1 MFHKLLPRI
10 DLRYLITC
18 LVIASIIITAL
29 NILLAAFHVQR
40 EVMFNNT
47 QESNRVAAVKLANTT
62 ELFLQ
67 NAFAQLSWS
76 AKILGNDFNNDALLE
91 SEVRRLHGQTSSFN
105 SVLVLNNYRLVRTI
119 APENL
124 NAKGRVAAN
133 DALDKALHLDAPAVS
148 PPFVTANHNYVVL
161 ITAPIKNKNGERLGL
176 VGGSIYLEKNSI
188 LNLLLGQQYYRD
200 GTRLRVMDAN
210 GNVLYDNDKKGGKLE
225 PWSSGLF
232 GHETSGSALL
242 GSSTQEQTLAGFA
255 LIPSSGWTVLVDKP
269 VSTTL
274 HPLTILQQRVIWN
287 AAPWGILTTI
297 LALIISLFLA
307 RPLWQLAVQ
316 ARQMNSPK
324 TIENISI
331 IRSWYFESREIK
343 RALLVGL
350 TLLNKNM
357 NELRQET
364 LTDPMTGLLN
374 RRGLQFKLEQ
384 WQVIKQDFTAL
395 AIDIDHFKQ
404 VNDTWGHETGD
415 ETIKKVAQLLTRYCR
430 EEDMVFRLGGEEFL
444 VLMPNAA
451 PAQGHDIAERL
462 RAGIEAN
469 SLIAGHTVTISVG
482 VAFSQDNATPDDVL
496 NYADQALYR
505 AKAGG
510 RNRVIVYSRLPA
522 I

>member
-1 MFHKLLPRI
+1 MLHKLLPRI

-18 LVIASIIITAL
+18 LVIASILITAL

-67 NAFAQLSWS
+67 DAFAQLSWS
-76 AKILGNDFNNDALLE
+76 AKVLGNDFNNDALLE

-105 SVLVLNNYRLVRTI
+105 SVLVLNNHSLVRTI

-133 DALDKALHLDAPAVS
+133 NALDKALHLDAPAVS
-148 PPFVTANHNYVVL
+148 PPFVTASHNYVVL
-161 ITAPIKNKNGERLGL
+161 LTAPIKNKEGERLGL

-188 LNLLLGQQYYRD
+188 LNRLLGQQYYRD
-200 GTRLRVMDAN
+200 GTRLRVMDTS
-210 GNVLYDNDKKGGKLE
+210 GNVLYDNDKRGGKLD
-225 PWSSGLF
+225 PLSPDMF
-232 GHETSGSALL
+232 DHETSGSALL
-242 GSSTQEQTLAGFA
+242 GGTTQEQTLAGFA
-255 LIPSSGWTVLVDKP
+255 LIPASGWTVLVDKP

-274 HPLTILQQRVIWN
+274 HPLTVLQQRVIWN

-430 EEDMVFRLGGEEFL
+430 AEDVVFRLGGEEFL
-444 VLMPNAA
+444 VLMPNAD

-482 VAFSQDNATPDDVL
+482 VAFSQDNANADDVL

-510 RNRVIVYSRLPA
+510 RNRVTVYS
-522 I
+522 